1 MASAWAE
8 DGDLI
13 TPWGRACKGRSQVL
27 QNFREEQEGPMKRS
41 NHQMKIGSIR
51 FAANDV
57 AIVDADCAISG
68 ASGPDGEA
76 MPAMNP
82 HVTMMLSKAGG
93 DWKILAARPVMYV
106 PAPSAAANSA

>member
-1 MASAWAE
+1 V
-8 DGDLI
+8 
-13 TPWGRACKGRSQVL
+13 CKGRSQVQ

-41 NHQMKIGSIR
+41 NHQFKIGSIR

-68 ASGPDGEA
+68 ASSPDGQLI
-76 MPAMNP
+76 PTIKP
-82 HVTMMLSKAGG
+82 HVTMVLNKAEG

-106 PAPSAAANSA
+106 PAPGAAS